1 MKQRRW
7 VMLSSAIGALCLV
20 LLLTLSAC
28 SPQRLR
34 STHESQLTLAT
45 PTDPKTFNLANNQ
58 AFPNIFLF
66 TYVGLTQENGLTG
79 AIEPALAESWQFS
92 PDKKQIVFTLRSG
105 LQWSDG
111 QPLTADDVV
120 FTYRDVV
127 FNPKIPIEAQE
138 NLKIGE
144 KQEFPQVRKLDDR
157 HVEFTFPQP
166 FVPFLRAVSMPS
178 GVGILPQHAL
188 AASLTTQDA
197 KGNLAFLSTWGTDTP
212 PDQIV
217 VNGPYKLDS
226 YVAGQRA
233 VFRRN
238 PHYWRKDADGKTLP
252 KIDKIIWQVI
262 ENFDVQLLR
271 FRSGDL
277 DVIGDTRPM
286 KAEYYGLLKQEAK
299 RLNANVLNGGAWSGV
314 QQFVFN
320 LSTAKS
326 ADGKPFVDPI
336 KSKWFNTKAF
346 RQAIAHAIDQQR
358 VNQNLF
364 RGLGIVQHSPVSV
377 QSPYFR
383 SPQQGLKTYDYNLE
397 TAKSLLTGAG
407 FKYDDQG
414 QLFDAGGHR
423 VEFNL
428 ITNAN
433 NLVRV
438 AIGAQ
443 IKQDLAKIGIQI
455 NFQAINFNV
464 LVDKIAS
471 SRDWDMHIIGFE
483 GGVEPHSVANL
494 WMSSGASHSFNLK
507 QQPGQS
513 VIQDYAP
520 KPFEQEIDRLF
531 IAGAQEFDEA
541 KRTAIYAAY
550 QQLVAEELPMIYLV
564 NDRALMAVRN
574 DIKGLKYSGLP
585 TWGLWNID
593 ELDR

>member
-1 MKQRRW
+1 MQRDRRMLMKI
-7 VMLSSAIGALCLV
+7 SASIAVV
-20 LLLTLSAC
+20 LLLGLSAC
-28 SPQRLR
+28 APQQLR
-34 STHESQLTLAT
+34 SRTESQLTLAT
-45 PTDPKTFNLANNQ
+45 PTDPKTFNLANSQ
-58 AFPNIFLF
+58 SFPNIFLF
-66 TYVGLTQENGLTG
+66 TYVGLTRENGMTG
-79 AIEPALAESWQFS
+79 AIEPGLAESWVFS
-92 PDKKQIVFTLRSG
+92 PDKKRVVFTLRSG
-105 LQWSDG
+105 LKWSDG
-111 QPLTADDVV
+111 APLSADDVV
-120 FTYRDVV
+120 FTFQDVV
-127 FNPKIPIEAQE
+127 FNPKVPIESKE
-138 NLKIGE
+138 NLKIGV

-157 HVEFTFPQP
+157 RVEFTFPQP

-178 GVGILPQHAL
+178 GVGILPKHAL
-188 AASLTTQDA
+188 AKSLQTQDG
-197 KGNLAFLSTWGTDTP
+197 KGNLTFLSTWGTDTP
-212 PDQIV
+212 PEQII
-217 VNGPYKLDS
+217 VNGPYKLES

-238 PHYWRKDADGKTLP
+238 PYYWRKGEKGETLP

-299 RLNANVLNGGAWSGV
+299 RLDANVLNGGAWSGV

-320 LSTAKS
+320 LSTAKNEN
-326 ADGKPFVDPI
+326 GKPFVDPI

-346 RQAIAHAIDQQR
+346 RQAIAHAIDQER
-358 VNQNLF
+358 LNKNLF
-364 RGLGIVQHSPVSV
+364 RGLGIIQHSPVSV
-377 QSPYFR
+377 QSPYFL
-383 SPQQGLKTYDYNLE
+383 SPDRGLKTYGYNLE
-397 TAKSLLTGAG
+397 TAKKRLTDAG
-407 FKYDDQG
+407 FKYDAQG
-414 QLFDAGGHR
+414 QLFDADGHR

-438 AIGAQ
+438 AIGSQ
-443 IKQDLAKIGIQI
+443 LKQDLAKIGIQV
-455 NFQAINFNV
+455 NFQAISFNL
-464 LVDKIAS
+464 LVDRIAS
-471 SRDWDMHIIGFE
+471 TRDWDVHIIGFE

-494 WMSSGASHSFNLK
+494 WMSGGASHSFNLK

-513 VIQDYAP
+513 AVQDYAP
-520 KPFEQEIDRLF
+520 KPFELVVDRLF

-541 KRTAIYAAY
+541 KRQKIYAEY
-550 QQLVAEELPMIYLV
+550 QQLVAEEVPIIYLV

-574 DIKGLKYSGLP
+574 DIKGLKYNGLP